1 MLLRQSQWFERHPRV
16 KAELDNNLPTG
27 GHSFK
32 TWRDGCSSKCI
43 ETSTDSK
50 KEEYVPNTRIRSDLN
65 ETKISDLSDRVQN
78 KGH

>member
-1 MLLRQSQWFERHPRV
+1 MRDIQELRQNWTITFLQEATPSRLGEMAALANVQKLVQTQR
-16 KAELDNNLPTG
+16 
-27 GHSFK
+27 
-32 TWRDGCSSKCI
+32 
-43 ETSTDSK
+43 K

>member
-32 TWRDGCSSKCI
+32 TGRNGCSSKCI

-50 KEEYVPNTRIRSDLN
+50 KERRVCSKHKDKIRP
-65 ETKISDLSDRVQN
+65 
-78 KGH
+78 